1 MIEQRLP
8 DPEAQV
14 AFGARLAALLPPR
27 LIVYLEGDLGTGK
40 TTLTRGVLAGLGHR
54 GAARSPTY
62 TLLEPYEIGERR
74 LYHLDLYRLGD
85 PQELEYL
92 GLRDLL
98 AEDAVWMVEWP
109 ERGLGMLPPPDLV
122 IAIAY
127 VPNGRHLSLSA
138 RTVSGESVLEGLTG
152 LGSADSARFAS
163 PEKSDVIR

>member
-1 MIEQRLP
+1 MEQRLP
-8 DPEAQV
+8 DPDAQL

-40 TTLTRGVLAGLGHR
+40 TTLTRGILAGLGHR
-54 GAARSPTY
+54 GAVRSPTY

-74 LYHLDLYRLGD
+74 LNHLDLYRLGD

-109 ERGLGMLPPPDLV
+109 ERGLGMLPSPDLV
-122 IAIAY
+122 IAIEYAAA
-127 VPNGRHLSLSA
+127 GRRLLLSA
-138 RTVSGESVLEGLTG
+138 RTPSGESVLEGLVG
-152 LGSADSARFAS
+152 LGCADSASCAS
-163 PEKSDVIR
+163 PEKSDVIQ

>member
-1 MIEQRLP
+1 MIEHWLP
-8 DPEAQV
+8 DPEAQL

-62 TLLEPYEIGERR
+62 TLLEPYELADRR
-74 LYHLDLYRLGD
+74 INHLDLYRLGD

-109 ERGLGMLPPPDLV
+109 ERGLGMLPLPDLV
-122 IAIAY
+122 IAIEYAA
-127 VPNGRHLSLSA
+127 NGRHLRLSA
-138 RTVSGESVLEGLTG
+138 RTPAGEAVLGVLAG
-152 LGSADSARFAS
+152 LGSGDSARCAS
-163 PEKSDVIR
+163 PEKSDVIQ